1 MIEAGLL
8 FAVLTSSS
16 VDAATPAMLILA
28 ASEAEGL
35 PERLHCAGTEP
46 FWSLSIEDGKA
57 VFETPEARGSSAPR
71 FAIYGNVTASN
82 RLGLWA
88 LRMRSE
94 AGQESLALVRQAACS
109 DGMSDLEYSYSIALL
124 DADDEHSLLDGC
136 CK

>member
-1 MIEAGLL
+1 MIHIGLL

-16 VDAATPAMLILA
+16 VHAATPATIILA
-28 ASEAEGL
+28 VSEAEGL
-35 PERLHCAGTEP
+35 PERLNCTGTEP
-46 FWSLSIEDGKA
+46 FWSLSIGGGEA
-57 VFETPEARGSSAPR
+57 VFETPEAQGPAAAH
-71 FAIYGNVTASN
+71 FAIDRGVAASN

-94 AGQESLALVRQAACS
+94 RGQESVALVRQAACS

-136 CK
+136 CE